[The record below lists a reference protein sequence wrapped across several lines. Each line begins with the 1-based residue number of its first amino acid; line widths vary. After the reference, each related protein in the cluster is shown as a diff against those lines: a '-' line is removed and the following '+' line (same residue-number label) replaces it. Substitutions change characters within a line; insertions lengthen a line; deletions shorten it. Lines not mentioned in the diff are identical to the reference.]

1 MKTKIAI
8 IVLAATSLIL
18 LIALFSTKKQAEDQ
32 QAHDVSSI
40 SDFSNQVVGANQ
52 KLLDLGQVNL
62 ALTND
67 LATSR
72 TQLAQSAQQLT
83 EISNTVATLT
93 ASNESLNTTLATTK
107 ESLTATRTQVAG
119 LTMQVT
125 DLETQ
130 NKALDQRAIDLTN
143 QLAQLNSVIDETRKK
158 LADSND
164 KNDYL
169 QGELQ
174 KQLAQRAEIEHRF
187 NDLQEL
193 RTQLHKI
200 WTEQFIARRIE
211 LNKSDTGSR
220 KGAEM
225 LVQRPGSGKPTPKTS
240 IYDLNV
246 EVSSDGSVKVIP
258 PLNGTNAPAAAP
270 KP

>member
-8 IVLAATSLIL
+8 IVLAAVSLIL
-18 LIALFSTKKQAEDQ
+18 VIALFSTKKQAEEQ
-32 QAHDVSSI
+32 QVHDVNI
-40 SDFSNQVVGANQ
+40 INEFSNREATASM

-67 LATSR
+67 LAASR
-72 TQLAQSAQQLT
+72 AQLAQSTQQLVQV
-83 EISNTVATLT
+83 SNTIATLT
-93 ASNESLNTTLATTK
+93 ASNEELNVTLTTTK
-107 ESLTATRTQVAG
+107 ESLAATRTQVAG
-119 LTMQVT
+119 LTMQVS

-130 NKALDQRAIDLTN
+130 NKALDQRSIELTN
-143 QLAQLNSVIDETRKK
+143 QLARLNAVIEETRSK
-158 LADSND
+158 LAAADN

-193 RTQLHKI
+193 RSQLHKI

-211 LNKSDTGSR
+211 LNKTDTGTR

-225 LVQRPGSGKPTPKTS
+225 LVQRPSASKPAPKAS
-240 IYDLNV
+240 VYDLNV

-258 PLNGTNAPAAAP
+258 PLKGTNAPAAP